1 MMNMPRTRPF
11 DEQYER
17 YEEWFEKN
25 RFAYHSELRALQ
37 HFVPA
42 QGHGIEIGIGSGR
55 FAQPL
60 GIELGVEPSK
70 SMRKLARKRGLRV
83 YDAVAERLPFERE
96 QFDFVLMVT
105 TICFLDDIRTSFREV
120 RRVLKKGGCFII
132 GFVDK
137 GSSLGQS
144 YEKHRD
150 TNIFYREATFYET
163 GEVLSLLQELGFE
176 DPKEIQTIF
185 GELSEVKEVQEFT
198 EGYGEGGF
206 VVIRVEKR

>member
-1 MMNMPRTRPF
+1 MPRTKPF

-25 RFAYHSELRALQ
+25 RFAYHSELMALR

-83 YDAVAERLPFERE
+83 YDAVAERLPFEGE
-96 QFDFVLMVT
+96 KFDFVLMVT
-105 TICFLDDIRTSFREV
+105 TICFLDDIRTSFKEV

-132 GFVDK
+132 GFVDR
-137 GSSLGQS
+137 GSPLGKS

-150 TNIFYREATFYET
+150 NNIFYREATFYET
-163 GEVLSLLQELGFE
+163 GEVLSLLQEFGFE

-185 GELSEVKEVQEFT
+185 GDLSEVKEVQEFT
-198 EGYGEGGF
+198 EGYGQGGF
-206 VVIRVEKR
+206 VVIRVENR